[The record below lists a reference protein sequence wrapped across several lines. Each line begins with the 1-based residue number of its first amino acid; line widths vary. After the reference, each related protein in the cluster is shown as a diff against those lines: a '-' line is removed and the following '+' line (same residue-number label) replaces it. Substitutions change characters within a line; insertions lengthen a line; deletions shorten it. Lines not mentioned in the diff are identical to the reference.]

1 MNQQDELRRISDGV
15 RIPTDVLRVINKCWH
30 DKEFK
35 RRLLADPVKVL
46 EAEGIS
52 LSNGVAVR
60 VFEDTENVMHLV
72 LPPDATGQSASTD
85 DSVKASAGGK
95 KKKRSTLMYD

>member
-1 MNQQDELRRISDGV
+1 MNQQDEVRKISDGV
-15 RIPTDVLRVINKCWH
+15 RIPIDVLRVINKCWR

-52 LSNGVAVR
+52 LPDGVAVR
-60 VFEDTENVMHLV
+60 VIEDTENVMHLV
-72 LPPDATGQSASTD
+72 LPSEASGRSASID
-85 DSVKASAGGK
+85 DSAKASDGGK
-95 KKKRSTLMYD
+95 KKKGSSLMYA